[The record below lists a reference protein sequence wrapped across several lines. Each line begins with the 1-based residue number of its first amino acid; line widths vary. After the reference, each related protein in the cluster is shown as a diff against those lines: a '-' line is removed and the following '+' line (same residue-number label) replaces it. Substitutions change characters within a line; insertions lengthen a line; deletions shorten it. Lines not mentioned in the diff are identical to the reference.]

1 MMFCMRITLLGTGTS
16 HGIPVPGCSCPVCL
30 SEKKENN
37 RYRCSLW
44 IRDEKSSVLIDT
56 APEFRLQAVRAGI
69 SSLDGV
75 LITHDHADHLHGI
88 DDLRSFSWKKSIPVA
103 AQNTVCR
110 VIKERF
116 PYIFSPPAQKGGG
129 LPQLELRSLEN
140 KEKIRFGTLEF
151 QPIPVM
157 HGKLPVYGYR
167 CGSFAYV
174 TDCSAIPEASL
185 SLLRDLDVLV
195 LGALRFKP
203 HRTHFSIP
211 EALEIIK
218 KISPKRAYLTHI
230 CHDVEHFRLKD
241 DLPKG
246 IEPAWDGLEIAVP

>member
-1 MMFCMRITLLGTGTS
+1 MMIITLLGTGTS
-16 HGIPVPGCSCPVCL
+16 HGIPVAGCSCPVCL
-30 SEKKENN
+30 SDKKENK

-44 IRDEKSSVLIDT
+44 IKNKDSSVLIDT

-69 SSLDGV
+69 RSLDGV
-75 LITHDHADHLHGI
+75 LITHAHADHLHGI
-88 DDLRSFSWKKSIPVA
+88 DDLRPFSWKKTIPIG
-103 AQNTVCR
+103 AQNTVCSEIR
-110 VIKERF
+110 ERF
-116 PYIFSPPAQKGGG
+116 PYIFGASIQEGGG
-129 LPQLELRSLEN
+129 LPQIELKDLAPDES
-140 KEKIRFGTLEF
+140 IRFGSLEF

-174 TDCSAIPEASL
+174 TDCSSIPES
-185 SLLRDLDVLV
+185 SMPLLKGLDVLV

-203 HRTHFSIP
+203 HDTHFSIP
-211 EALEIIK
+211 EALELIK

-241 DLPKG
+241 DLPEG
-246 IEPAWDGLEIAVP
+246 VEPAWDGLEIAVPE